1 MPDFRVFTLLFQV
14 FAASMVKPP
23 IYLLKS
29 VIKMKIGSE
38 VPVFQLKLK
47 DKIGALTD
55 NKMEFPCASIHGVD
69 FSGAKAH
76 SDTKQ
81 KGYCTQGTYGYMPV
95 ERTSGHIIVDIQ
107 GERQR

>member
-1 MPDFRVFTLLFQV
+1 
-14 FAASMVKPP
+14 
-23 IYLLKS
+23 
-29 VIKMKIGSE
+29 
-38 VPVFQLKLK
+38 
-47 DKIGALTD
+47 
-55 NKMEFPCASIHGVD
+55 MEFQCASIHGVD

-107 GERQR
+107 GERQSGMVMAMACSCLSMSSEFNRQRSSVASVVVSYSGLQYGF